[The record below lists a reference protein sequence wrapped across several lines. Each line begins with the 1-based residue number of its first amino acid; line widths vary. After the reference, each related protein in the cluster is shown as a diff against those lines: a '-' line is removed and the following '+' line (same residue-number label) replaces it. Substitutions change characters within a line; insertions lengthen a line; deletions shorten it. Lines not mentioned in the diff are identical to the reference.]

1 MGCKEA
7 VIGFSG
13 NLLCGVVGNQ
23 VELSIFKSL
32 EAKVGPRNVSVS
44 KNVPSSP
51 GSCVIPGREGVSVS
65 NAAGAMPVSAA
76 SASAIAYVVS

>member
-1 MGCKEA
+1 MMGCKEA

-44 KNVPSSP
+44 KKVPSSP
-51 GSCVIPGREGVSVS
+51 RSCVIPGGMSVS

-76 SASAIAYVVS
+76 SASAIAHVGS